1 MLKLN
6 HVIVSV
12 NVKEVIKPS
21 KVNPFN
27 YVSVIGVVLVVIIV
41 FFEICY
47 NGIDKMYRRGS

>member
-6 HVIVSV
+6 HVIMSV

-41 FFEICY
+41 FFR
-47 NGIDKMYRRGS
+47 DMLQRYR

>member
-6 HVIVSV
+6 HVIMSV

-47 NGIDKMYRRGS
+47 NAIDKIYRRGS

>member
-1 MLKLN
+1 M
-6 HVIVSV
+6 SV

-21 KVNPFN
+21 KVNPLN
-27 YVSVIGVVLVVIIV
+27 NVSVIGVVLVVIIV